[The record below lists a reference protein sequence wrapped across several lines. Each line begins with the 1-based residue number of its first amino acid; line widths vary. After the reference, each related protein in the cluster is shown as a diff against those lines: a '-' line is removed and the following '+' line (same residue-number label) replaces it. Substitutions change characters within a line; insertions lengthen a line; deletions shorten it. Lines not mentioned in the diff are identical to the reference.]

1 MTVITDKQVTD
12 LFDGTGPDQGYLARI
27 AGGYEEQMKGAGA
40 SRVYFPGGSMTL
52 DELNQLSQNTGP
64 SGLIQAGGFQRDQ
77 RNQRKQRQ
85 KQKQRKTKR
94 RSKSSYRGKSRRMR
108 RRQH

>member
-1 MTVITDKQVTD
+1 MTVITDKQVAD
-12 LFDGTGPDQGYLARI
+12 LFDGTGPDQGYLVRI

-64 SGLIQAGGFQRDQ
+64 SGLIQAGGFQR
-77 RNQRKQRQ
+77 KQRQ
-85 KQKQRKTKR
+85 QRQKQRKTKR
-94 RSKSSYRGKSRRMR
+94 RSKSSYRSKSMRMR